1 MIELRL
7 KYYLMV
13 VITTLLTLSI
23 SIDYIKK
30 YFDVDLTNIEILDG
44 ELEEETEKEI
54 DDKILE
60 WSVLSCSLADEWM
73 LKSNYSSTILD
84 VSKYERTPPT
94 PPPDFV

>member
-23 SIDYIKK
+23 SIDYIKS
-30 YFDVDLTNIEILDG
+30 YFDVDLANIEMLDG
-44 ELEEETEKEI
+44 ELEEETEKEL

-60 WSVLSCSLADEWM
+60 WSGLSCSPADAWM
-73 LKSNYSSTILD
+73 LQANYSNTILD

-94 PPPDFV
+94 PPPDFI